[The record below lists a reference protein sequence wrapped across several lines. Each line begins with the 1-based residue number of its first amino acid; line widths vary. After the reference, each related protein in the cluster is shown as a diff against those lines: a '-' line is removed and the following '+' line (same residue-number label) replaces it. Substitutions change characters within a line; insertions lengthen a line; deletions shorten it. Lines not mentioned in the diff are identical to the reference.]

1 MAERAIRLA
10 TKRPKAPRP
19 SPAPTA
25 TTVTR
30 TTRPDA
36 LPEFLRV
43 EEAAAWLGVSKNCIY
58 EACTSG
64 AMASVRVGRLL
75 RVPKAALLVSTT
87 KAS

>member
-1 MAERAIRLA
+1 MPERTPRKTARA
-10 TKRPKAPRP
+10 TRREAT
-19 SPAPTA
+19 PAD
-25 TTVTR
+25 TVTR

-43 EEAAAWLGVSKNCIY
+43 EEAAAWLGVSKGCVY

-75 RVPKAALLVSTT
+75 RVPKAALLVSAAKTGPR
-87 KAS
+87 